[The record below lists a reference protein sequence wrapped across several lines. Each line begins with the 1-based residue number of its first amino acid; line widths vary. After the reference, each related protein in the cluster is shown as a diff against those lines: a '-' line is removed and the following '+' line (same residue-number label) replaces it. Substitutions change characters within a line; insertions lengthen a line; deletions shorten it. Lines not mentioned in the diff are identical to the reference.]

1 MSEKISK
8 EEIEEMKKMCNDLDL
23 FAEIILDDPYHY
35 AIILKG
41 YYELL
46 IKENEENKR
55 SVLDIIDLH
64 AVENAADINELT
76 GSVYMSDD
84 CLQSE
89 EDRFYFYCGPEKS
102 FHGLCSHITINDYLE
117 SLCAILEYDIRVDEG
132 TNWHSIGVKSTTDG
146 PERYKII
153 KEAIEQEGIKVYN
166 QNKDE

>member
-76 GSVYMSDD
+76 GSVYSINASD
-84 CLQSE
+84 S
-89 EDRFYFYCGPEKS
+89 
-102 FHGLCSHITINDYLE
+102 
-117 SLCAILEYDIRVDEG
+117 
-132 TNWHSIGVKSTTDG
+132 
-146 PERYKII
+146 
-153 KEAIEQEGIKVYN
+153 
-166 QNKDE
+166 